1 MLIHSVLSNHI
12 FFFLKFRTP
21 SFSFGLLLLRIVIA
35 SGVTVDHAY
44 DVQGILHSY
53 LLELRDT
60 GEYGVA
66 LPIDQLIPTAIE
78 TWNGIKAM
86 AFEILRAH

>member
-1 MLIHSVLSNHI
+1 MI
-12 FFFLKFRTP
+12 
-21 SFSFGLLLLRIVIA
+21 
-35 SGVTVDHAY
+35 DHAY

-60 GEYGVA
+60 GEFGFE
-66 LPIDQLIPTAIE
+66 LPADQIIPTAIE

-86 AFEILRAH
+86 ALDILRNQE